1 MKLLN
6 EAQEEEFK
14 DIGVHLHQAREAKS
28 ISIDEIA
35 INTRIRPAF
44 LQALEEGR
52 AEDLPEAV
60 FVQGFIRRYCDA
72 VGIDGIPIASKFGDL
87 FLTVEKF
94 TEDTNIQKK
103 SNIYIP
109 LAVPYILLL
118 VAASFGLFYILNPRR
133 GSESLA
139 QKTSSTN
146 PTATPVEISAAVAS
160 PASSITPTTSPSITS
175 SPKSPSAISTFTP
188 TPTPTTS
195 ADSKVEVGIELQD
208 KSWVRVKVD
217 GKTEFEGELSK
228 GHKQTWT
235 GTKEVVIRSGNAGAV
250 LVSVNK
256 KLPVPMGA
264 NQDVKQIIYTP
275 ELLPS
280 ATATPTP

>member
-1 MKLLN
+1 MKLSN

-14 DIGVHLHQAREAKS
+14 NIGIHLQQAREAKS
-28 ISIDEIA
+28 ISIDEVA

-44 LQALEEGR
+44 LQALESGR

-60 FVQGFIRRYCDA
+60 FVQGFIRRYCEA
-72 VGIDGIPIASKFGDL
+72 IGIDGTPIVSKFGDS
-87 FLTVEKF
+87 FLTPEKLA
-94 TEDTNIQKK
+94 EDTNIQKK

-109 LAVPYILLL
+109 LAIPYILLL
-118 VAASFGLFYILNPRR
+118 IAASFGLFYILNPRR
-133 GSESLA
+133 GSESIA
-139 QKTSSTN
+139 QKSLTSTKSLTSSPN
-146 PTATPVEISAAVAS
+146 PTATPVVSSVAVPS
-160 PASSITPTTSPSITS
+160 PVSSITPTT
-175 SPKSPSAISTFTP
+175 PSAISTS
-188 TPTPTTS
+188 TPTTPTS
-195 ADSKVEVGIELQD
+195 DINSKVEVGIELQD

-250 LVSVNK
+250 LVSINK
-256 KLPVPMGA
+256 KPPLAMGA

-275 ELLPS
+275 ELIPS